1 MKTLYIAEKKSL
13 ADVVAGHLWPNR
25 EYTNKGLYYE
35 DNSNIVTW
43 AAGHILGFAEPEAY
57 GEEYKAWSNFPIY
70 PKTWILL
77 ENSDKGKKKLLANI
91 KNLLP
96 KADTVVNVGD
106 PDREGQLLI
115 DEILYYFGYKGN
127 VKRLLLHGLDKT
139 NVDRDFKH
147 IVDNK
152 TMHNLYL
159 AGLCREQADWL
170 VGMNLTRSYSVASR
184 PYGYMQAMR
193 IGRVMIP
200 TLGLVVKRERD
211 ILNFK
216 SKDFF
221 EFYGLFNK
229 DDITFKAKLVPDDSI
244 ATDEEDRIIDRKGLD
259 TLAYSLKGE
268 KGTILEAQEKEETK
282 KPPLP
287 HSLDTLQV
295 AANAKFKYSPSEV
308 LDAVESMY
316 LKKVVTYPRSDCNYL
331 PEAQFQDAPDILSNL
346 AKNGFKPALKA
357 NRGIKSSCWNDKK
370 VTAHTAIIPTT
381 VTPSGLS
388 EVEQNVYDM
397 IALNYCLQFYEPC
410 KSKKITFTIK
420 VKDSTFKGSGSKVIS
435 PGFTTILKEDK
446 KTADDDNALLP
457 SLTKGDQVDS
467 KSYEIKA
474 GTTKP
479 PKRFTE
485 GTLLKAMSTVWKYI
499 DPKSPNREKLKE
511 VKGIG
516 TPATRNQIIEKLL
529 DTKNKGHDVSAYLKK
544 SKNYLV
550 PTEFGFFVYDNIDST
565 LNSPETTAV
574 MEYALTAI
582 EEGKLSPEQYIDSV
596 KEMIE
601 SNFKYAENHKF
612 PVASDTVECPVCHKD
627 RLYRIKTKDGNYLF
641 VCHNRECVHPKTGKR
656 IYYVANKN
664 KPVVA
669 LCPKCG
675 LPAIHHDGKF
685 GEYWTCDG
693 CGSKLVVDIKKG
705 TCEMQKPKSSNH
717 KVTDILCPVCKKGHL
732 IRGETAKGDIYY
744 MCENKCSAPGD
755 DSKYPIFYNE
765 FKGKPNIQ
773 YCPNDKSHVLV
784 AKRGKYGPYWHCYTC
799 NANFKDDYG
808 KPIQTGGGKSRV
820 RTKK

>member
-13 ADVVAGHLWPNR
+13 ADVVAGHLWPNK
-25 EYTNKGLYYE
+25 EYNNKGLYYE
-35 DNSNIVTW
+35 DDSNIVTW

-57 GEEYKAWSNFPIY
+57 GEEYKSWSNFPIY
-70 PKTWILL
+70 PKVWILL
-77 ENSDKGKKKLLANI
+77 ENADKGKKKLLANI

-115 DEILYYFGYKGN
+115 DEILYYFGYKGH

-152 TMHNLYL
+152 TMYNLYL

-184 PYGYMQAMR
+184 PYGYMQAIR

-200 TLGLVVKRERD
+200 TLALVVKRERD

-216 SKDFF
+216 PKDFF
-221 EFYGLFNK
+221 EFFGLFNK
-229 DDITFKAKLVPDDSI
+229 DNITFKAKLVPDDSI
-244 ATDEEDRIIDRKGLD
+244 PTDEEDRIIDRKGLD
-259 TLAYSLKGE
+259 TLAFALKGE
-268 KGTILEAQEKEETK
+268 KGTILEAQEKEESK

-331 PEAQFQDAPDILSNL
+331 PEAQFQDAPDILNNL
-346 AKNGFKPALKA
+346 AKSGFKPAVKA
-357 NRGIKSSCWNDKK
+357 NRAIKSTCWNDKK

-381 VTPSGLS
+381 VAPSGLS
-388 EVEQNVYDM
+388 EVEQNVYNM

-410 KSKKITFTIK
+410 KSKKITFTLK
-420 VKDSTFKGSGSKVIS
+420 VKDSTFKGSGSKVLS
-435 PGFTTILKEDK
+435 PGFTTILKEDTK
-446 KTADDDNALLP
+446 KEEE
-457 SLTKGDQVDS
+457 
-467 KSYEIKA
+467 EIHA

-499 DPKSPNREKLKE
+499 DPKSPNRDKLKE

-529 DTKNKGHDVSAYLKK
+529 DTKNHGHDVSAYLKK
-544 SKNYLV
+544 SKNYLI

-582 EEGKLSPEQYIDSV
+582 EEGKMSPDDYIDSV
-596 KEMIE
+596 KQMIPT
-601 SNFKYAENHKF
+601 SNMLKITN
-612 PVASDTVECPVCHKD
+612 S
-627 RLYRIKTKDGNYLF
+627 LWLRI
-641 VCHNRECVHPKTGKR
+641 
-656 IYYVANKN
+656 
-664 KPVVA
+664 
-669 LCPKCG
+669 
-675 LPAIHHDGKF
+675 
-685 GEYWTCDG
+685 
-693 CGSKLVVDIKKG
+693 S
-705 TCEMQKPKSSNH
+705 
-717 KVTDILCPVCKKGHL
+717 
-732 IRGETAKGDIYY
+732 
-744 MCENKCSAPGD
+744 
-755 DSKYPIFYNE
+755 
-765 FKGKPNIQ
+765 
-773 YCPNDKSHVLV
+773 
-784 AKRGKYGPYWHCYTC
+784 
-799 NANFKDDYG
+799 
-808 KPIQTGGGKSRV
+808 
-820 RTKK
+820 